1 MRSPLR
7 MTAGVL
13 AVGGGPHG
21 YEAPLWRALTVFR
34 VAAFGFASVLA
45 VARHSHFT
53 RPVLVLCG
61 LTVMALWTGYSSY
74 AYPRDARRS
83 WLLPWADLAIT
94 TGCLL
99 LTRWVLR
106 ADDLAVTLPMVW
118 IAGPVIAWAI
128 RAGRRAG
135 CAAAAVIGAC
145 CMVVRGRID
154 LTGVNEGVLLLL
166 TAIAIGHIARLSS
179 EAETRAL
186 EVATARERE
195 RLARG
200 IHDSVL
206 QVLALVQ
213 RRGTELGGEAAE
225 LGRLAGEQESALR
238 QLIGTR
244 ATGSSPGPGPIP
256 GPGPGPGLGP
266 GFGRLLG
273 PRSNSGPGPGF
284 ARGRG
289 PGSRSGPAGNTD
301 LREVLSRF
309 ATATVTVA
317 TPAAAVVLPGAVAD
331 ELAAAVGAALDNV
344 RRHVGPQAPAW
355 LLVEDE
361 GDGVVVTV
369 RDDGPGIAPGR
380 LAEAARAGRIG
391 VTRSIRGR
399 VEELGGTVAI
409 SSPAGQGTEV
419 EMRVPRR

>member
-1 MRSPLR
+1 MRSPWHT
-7 MTAGVL
+7 TARVL
-13 AVGGGPHG
+13 AVDGGPHG

-34 VAAFGFASVLA
+34 VAAFGFAAVLA
-45 VARHSHFT
+45 AARYSHFT

-61 LTVMALWTGYSSY
+61 LMVMALWTGYSSY
-74 AYPRDARRS
+74 AYPRGARRS

-94 TGCLL
+94 VGCLL
-99 LTRWVLR
+99 LTRWVLH
-106 ADDLAVTLPMVW
+106 ADDMAVTLPMVW

-244 ATGSSPGPGPIP
+244 TAGSASH
-256 GPGPGPGLGP
+256 
-266 GFGRLLG
+266 
-273 PRSNSGPGPGF
+273 SK
-284 ARGRG
+284 
-289 PGSRSGPAGNTD
+289 PAGNAD

-344 RRHVGPQAPAW
+344 RRHVGPHAPAW

-399 VEELGGTVAI
+399 LEELGGTVAI

>member
-1 MRSPLR
+1 MRSPWR
-7 MTAGVL
+7 TTARVL
-13 AVGGGPHG
+13 AVDGGPHG

-34 VAAFGFASVLA
+34 IAAFGFASVLA
-45 VARHSHFT
+45 VARHSHFN
-53 RPVLVLCG
+53 RPVLAACG
-61 LTVMALWTGYSSY
+61 LLAMALWTGYSSY
-74 AYPRDARRS
+74 AYPRDAHRS
-83 WLLPWADLAIT
+83 WLLPWADLAVT
-94 TGCLL
+94 SACLL

-106 ADDLAVTLPMVW
+106 PSDIAVTLPMVW
-118 IAGPVIAWAI
+118 IAGPVVAWAT

-135 CAAAAVIGAC
+135 CAAAAMIGAC
-145 CMVVRGRID
+145 CMIVRGSVD
-154 LTGVNEGVLLLL
+154 LTGVNELVLLLL

-238 QLIGTR
+238 RLIGTGG
-244 ATGSSPGPGPIP
+244 TGSGLA
-256 GPGPGPGLGP
+256 PGPGPGLGMRWAP
-266 GFGRLLG
+266 
-273 PRSNSGPGPGF
+273 
-284 ARGRG
+284 G
-289 PGSRSGPAGNTD
+289 PGSRSRPVGNAD

-309 ATATVTVA
+309 ATSTVTVA
-317 TPAAAVVLPGAVAD
+317 TPAAAVALPGPVAD

-361 GDGVVVTV
+361 GDGVIVTV

-380 LAEAARAGRIG
+380 LAEAAQAGRIG

-399 VEELGGTVAI
+399 ITELGGSVVI

>member
-1 MRSPLR
+1 MRSPWR
-7 MTAGVL
+7 TTARVL
-13 AVGGGPHG
+13 AADGGPRG

-34 VAAFGFASVLA
+34 VTAFGFAAVLA
-45 VARHSHFT
+45 VVRHGHFT
-53 RPVLVLCG
+53 RPVLAACG
-61 LTVMALWTGYSSY
+61 FLVMALWTGYSSY
-74 AYPRDARRS
+74 AYPRDARRG
-83 WLLPWADLAIT
+83 LVLPGADLAVT
-94 TGCLL
+94 VGCLL
-99 LTRWVLR
+99 LTRWVLPP
-106 ADDLAVTLPMVW
+106 DDLAVTLPMVW

-145 CMVVRGRID
+145 CMIVRGRVD

-225 LGRLAGEQESALR
+225 LGRLAGAQESALR
-238 QLIGTR
+238 QLIGTGAASSGLVPGAGPGQRRGQGR
-244 ATGSSPGPGPIP
+244 ALGPGP
-256 GPGPGPGLGP
+256 
-266 GFGRLLG
+266 R
-273 PRSNSGPGPGF
+273 PRQ
-284 ARGRG
+284 A
-289 PGSRSGPAGNTD
+289 GSAD

-309 ATATVTVA
+309 ATATVTIA
-317 TPAAAVVLPGAVAD
+317 TPAVAVALPGPAVD

-344 RRHVGPQAPAW
+344 RRHVGPQARAW
-355 LLVEDE
+355 ILVEDE
-361 GDGVVVTV
+361 GDDVVVTV

-380 LAEAARAGRIG
+380 LAEAAQAGRIG

-399 VEELGGTVAI
+399 VTELGGTVVI

>member
-1 MRSPLR
+1 M
-7 MTAGVL
+7 
-13 AVGGGPHG
+13 
-21 YEAPLWRALTVFR
+21 
-34 VAAFGFASVLA
+34 
-45 VARHSHFT
+45 
-53 RPVLVLCG
+53 
-61 LTVMALWTGYSSY
+61 
-74 AYPRDARRS
+74 
-83 WLLPWADLAIT
+83 PWADLAIT
-94 TGCLL
+94 VGCLL
-99 LTRWVLR
+99 LTRWVLH

-128 RAGRRAG
+128 RAGRRAD

-213 RRGTELGGEAAE
+213 RRGTEL
-225 LGRLAGEQESALR
+225 
-238 QLIGTR
+238 
-244 ATGSSPGPGPIP
+244 
-256 GPGPGPGLGP
+256 
-266 GFGRLLG
+266 
-273 PRSNSGPGPGF
+273 
-284 ARGRG
+284 
-289 PGSRSGPAGNTD
+289 
-301 LREVLSRF
+301 
-309 ATATVTVA
+309 VA

-344 RRHVGPQAPAW
+344 RRHVGPHAPAW

-369 RDDGPGIAPGR
+369 RDDGPASR
-380 LAEAARAGRIG
+380 QAGWP
-391 VTRSIRGR
+391 TRRGQDAS
-399 VEELGGTVAI
+399 V
-409 SSPAGQGTEV
+409 
-419 EMRVPRR
+419 

>member
-1 MRSPLR
+1 MRSPWR
-7 MTAGVL
+7 TTACVP
-13 AVGGGPHG
+13 AVEGGPHG

-34 VAAFGFASVLA
+34 IAAFGFAATLA
-45 VARHSHFT
+45 VVRHNHFD
-53 RPVLVLCG
+53 RPVLAACG
-61 LTVMALWTGYSSY
+61 LLTMALWTGYSSY
-74 AYPRDARRS
+74 AYPRDAHRS
-83 WLLPWADLAIT
+83 WLLPWADLAVT
-94 TGCLL
+94 SACLL

-106 ADDLAVTLPMVW
+106 ADDRAVTLPMVW
-118 IAGPVIAWAI
+118 IAGPVIAWAT

-145 CMVVRGRID
+145 CMIVRGSVD
-154 LTGVNEGVLLLL
+154 LTGVNELVLLLL

-238 QLIGTR
+238 RLIGTGG
-244 ATGSSPGPGPIP
+244 AGPRLW
-256 GPGPGPGLGP
+256 PGPGLGTS
-266 GFGRLLG
+266 R
-273 PRSNSGPGPGF
+273 GPGPGF
-284 ARGRG
+284 R
-289 PGSRSGPAGNTD
+289 SRPIGNAD
-301 LREVLSRF
+301 LREVLNRF

-317 TPAAAVVLPGAVAD
+317 TPAAAVALPGPVAD

-361 GDGVVVTV
+361 GDGVIVTV

-380 LAEAARAGRIG
+380 LAEAAQAGRIG

-399 VEELGGTVAI
+399 ITELGGTVVI
-409 SSPAGQGTEV
+409 SSSAGQGTEV